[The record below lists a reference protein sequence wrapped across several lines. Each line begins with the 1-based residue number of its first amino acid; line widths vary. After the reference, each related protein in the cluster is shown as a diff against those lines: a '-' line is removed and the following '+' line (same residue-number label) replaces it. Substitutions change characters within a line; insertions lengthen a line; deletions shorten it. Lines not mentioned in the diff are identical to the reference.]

1 MKKEYPF
8 PGEVTLSTDEYADLL
23 LDLNKA
29 QRDAQMY
36 LDAFTATN
44 KDYIELKAKYAELE
58 NKYSAL
64 VKETEDD
71 F

>member
-23 LDLNKA
+23 MDLNKA

-36 LDAFTATN
+36 LDTFTDTD